1 MIQENNGLLVE
12 SGDEAALVAA
22 MERAYL
28 ERESWNS
35 QEIAAE
41 AAAKYNADAVAAAIG
56 KSYSNLINPCVE

>member
-1 MIQENNGLLVE
+1 
-12 SGDEAALVAA
+12 

-35 QEIAAE
+35 QEIATE
-41 AAAKYNADAVAAAIG
+41 AAAKYNAAAVAAAIW